1 MRGLKV
7 ASTGLTDYIERVV
20 RRYLADRAD
29 EETFAQW
36 TRRADEEAL
45 R

>member
-7 ASTGLTDYIERVV
+7 PATGLAAYIERLV
-20 RRYLADRAD
+20 RRYLVQRAD

-36 TRRADEEAL
+36 AHRADEETL
-45 R
+45 T